1 MSVLLDRGS
10 KKIALKPYI
19 LFIHPPV
26 LKVPFAGKFMDMLH
40 ISFWAGLCG
49 WLVAQLTKMLISL
62 LTSRRLDFRYLV
74 STGGMPSAHSS
85 LVSALTTVI
94 GMTQG
99 FSSPLFAIC
108 FVFAAVVM
116 FDAQTVRA
124 AAGKQARLLNQIVDE
139 LFMEHHFS
147 EVKLKEL
154 LGHTRLE
161 VFFGML
167 TGIFTGLVVLRFY
180 YGC

>member
-1 MSVLLDRGS
+1 MQ
-10 KKIALKPYI
+10 
-19 LFIHPPV
+19 FIHIT
-26 LKVPFAGKFMDMLH
+26 L
-40 ISFWAGLCG
+40 WAGIAG
-49 WLVAQLTKMLISL
+49 WTVAQLTKMLICLIQSH
-62 LTSRRLDFRYLV
+62 RLDFRYLA

-85 LVSALTTVI
+85 LVSALATAI
-94 GMTQG
+94 GLTEG
-99 FSSPLFAIC
+99 LSSPLFALG

-139 LFMEHHFS
+139 LFKEHHLS
-147 EVKLKEL
+147 ENKLKEL

-167 TGIFTGLVVLRFY
+167 TGIASTLALFRFF
-180 YGC
+180 G